1 MNIIINITIM
11 SKELTMVTMLGMV
24 SISSLWDFCKSETDR
39 RQPISDL
46 IELTISHNL
55 SLTGCIPVLQD
66 VPGNDFAQ
74 AGLKFRR

>member
-1 MNIIINITIM
+1 MNIITSIIIM
-11 SKELTMVTMLGMV
+11 SRELAMVKVIGMV
-24 SISSLWDFCKSETDR
+24 SISSPWDLCKSETDR
-39 RQPISDL
+39 RQPISNL

-74 AGLKFRR
+74 AGLKFCR